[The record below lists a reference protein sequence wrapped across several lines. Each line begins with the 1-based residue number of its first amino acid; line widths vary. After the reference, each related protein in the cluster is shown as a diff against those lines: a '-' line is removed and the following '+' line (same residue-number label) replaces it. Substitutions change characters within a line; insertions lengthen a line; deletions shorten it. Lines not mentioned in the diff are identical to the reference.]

1 MFQKNRVLAAM
12 ALMALV
18 TWSVG
23 CIVKEELQ
31 PPPEK
36 PEILETEVIA
46 DRLLERAAQEPEVG
60 KFIAENP
67 DYPYA
72 ITVLHPDNITQLS
85 KKYPVIY
92 GNVPNKTLYQIDY
105 TNNGRGML
113 VIVDLEDKAVV
124 RYFRTA
130 GVNLE

>member
-1 MFQKNRVLAAM
+1 MFRKNRVLAAM

-23 CIVKEELQ
+23 CIVEKELQ
-31 PPPEK
+31 PPPENQ
-36 PEILETEVIA
+36 EILETEEMA
-46 DRLLERAAQEPEVG
+46 DKLLERAAQEPEVSQ
-60 KFIAENP
+60 FITENP
-67 DYPYA
+67 DYQYA

-92 GNVPNKTLYQIDY
+92 GNLPNKTLYRIDY

-113 VIVDLEDKAVV
+113 VIVDQEDEAVV

-130 GVNLE
+130 EVSRE